1 MKPALPILIALGY
14 SLSVVLPSYANFSN
28 NPDLVEISAKHA
40 KLRAK
45 LRSQTDTSDV
55 TRASD
60 ETENTVINQQLN
72 DDTSNGCN
80 LNVGNVL
87 IDDSVHTP
95 PDEVIIIIEGD
106 IIQSNNC
113 R

>member
-1 MKPALPILIALGY
+1 MKKTWILLI
-14 SLSVVLPSYANFSN
+14 SLVINQPFSLHANFSD
-28 NPDLVEISAKHA
+28 NPDLTDVSAKYA

-45 LRSQTDTSDV
+45 LRVTS
-55 TRASD
+55 S
-60 ETENTVINQQLN
+60 TEKNSNTESAEEQSTTLDQQLN
-72 DDTSNGCN
+72 DSSDGCN

-87 IDDSVHTP
+87 IDDSIANP
-95 PDEVIIIIEGD
+95 PDEVIVIIEGD

>member
-1 MKPALPILIALGY
+1 MKILLQLSIALLVIQPL
-14 SLSVVLPSYANFSN
+14 SLHANFSD
-28 NPDLVEISAKHA
+28 NPDLTDVSAKHA

-45 LRSQTDTSDV
+45 LRVTSSTVED
-55 TRASD
+55 SS
-60 ETENTVINQQLN
+60 TESAEEQATTFNQQLN
-72 DDTSNGCN
+72 DASDGCN

-87 IDDSVHTP
+87 IDDSITNP

>member
-1 MKPALPILIALGY
+1 MKKFYLLFISLIIAQPF
-14 SLSVVLPSYANFSN
+14 SLHANFSD
-28 NPDLVEISAKHA
+28 NPDLADISAKHA

-45 LRSQTDTSDV
+45 LRVTSSTADDSVTAGNTEEQTTTFD
-55 TRASD
+55 
-60 ETENTVINQQLN
+60 QQLN
-72 DDTSNGCN
+72 DASDGCN

-87 IDDSVHTP
+87 IDDSIANP

>member
-1 MKPALPILIALGY
+1 MKLALHLLIAFSC
-14 SLSVVLPSYANFSN
+14 SLAAPSSLHANFSD
-28 NPDLVEISAKHA
+28 NPDLVETSATHA

-45 LRSQTDTSDV
+45 IRAKSGTSDITEAAGEAGDNV
-55 TRASD
+55 ISQHLNESSSD
-60 ETENTVINQQLN
+60 
-72 DDTSNGCN
+72 GCN

-87 IDDSVHTP
+87 IDDGVHNP
-95 PDEVIIIIEGD
+95 PDEVIVIIEGD

>member
-1 MKPALPILIALGY
+1 MKLFWFLLTSLIIAQPF
-14 SLSVVLPSYANFSN
+14 SLHANFSD
-28 NPDLVEISAKHA
+28 NPGLVDVSAKHA

-45 LRSQTDTSDV
+45 LKTTTSAVDDSVTADNTEAQTTTFD
-55 TRASD
+55 
-60 ETENTVINQQLN
+60 QQLN
-72 DDTSNGCN
+72 DSSDGCN

-87 IDDSVHTP
+87 IDDSIANP

>member
-1 MKPALPILIALGY
+1 MKLA
-14 SLSVVLPSYANFSN
+14 SLLLMTLSCSLTVFPTSHANFSD
-28 NPDLVEISAKHA
+28 NPDLVDTSATHA

-45 LRSQTDTSDV
+45 IRAKSGTSDV
-55 TRASD
+55 TEATHEDDDNVIDQHLNESSSD
-60 ETENTVINQQLN
+60 
-72 DDTSNGCN
+72 GCN

-87 IDDSVHTP
+87 IDDGVHNP
-95 PDEVIIIIEGD
+95 PDEVIVIIEGD